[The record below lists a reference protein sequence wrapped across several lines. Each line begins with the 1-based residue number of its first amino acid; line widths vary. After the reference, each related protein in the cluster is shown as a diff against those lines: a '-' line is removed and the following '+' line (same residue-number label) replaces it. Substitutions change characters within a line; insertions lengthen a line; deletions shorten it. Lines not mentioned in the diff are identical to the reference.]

1 MTTQTVT
8 QLSSICQSA
17 QIGEFDTD
25 FPVIHPYAELEIEV
39 ETPGAYTPSRYI
51 VPQTYLVC
59 WPGGV
64 TVHYVTRKAPWQIQ
78 PSEIEVLYEQ
88 ATHLPPI
95 SDPFRGSGRRC

>member
-17 QIGEFDTD
+17 QIDEFDTD

-39 ETPGAYTPSRYI
+39 ETPGAYKPSRYI

-64 TVHYVTRKAPWQIQ
+64 TVHYDTRKAPWQIQ
-78 PSEIEVLYEQ
+78 PSEIEALYSQ
-88 ATHLPPI
+88 ATHLKPI
-95 SDPFRGSGRRC
+95 SDPFRASGRRR